1 MTDKK
6 NDAMDFTIS
15 APQDDAVAIELP
27 KEQMNVPTDDERV
40 MQKLPQVDADTLLQ
54 LDTNAQRWVS
64 VVGEIDPSN
73 PDFSKKV
80 DAIYAIGTEAFHST
94 TDATTR
100 FLEQSISTSKS
111 EAQERVSTSL
121 ADLRNMC
128 DELAPEDE
136 SFGAKVLGFLPF
148 GNSIK
153 RKAGRYLQRYESNK
167 KQLDEIVAALDR
179 SKGLVQKDNA
189 AITVECRNLWEDMI
203 ELQKAYAL
211 LSDLDAHL
219 TAEIAKRA
227 ASGDEAGARALEQN
241 ALFACRQ
248 RRMDV
253 VTQSAVTVQAYLNMQ
268 IIQTN
273 NKQIVRSVERA
284 KTTTLTALRTAV
296 VVAQGLENQ
305 KRVLDQVD
313 AVNAETNRMIEYT
326 AGLLQDNSS
335 RTWQQATSTGVS
347 AETLGKAFDAVFQTL
362 DNIDTYK
369 AQATK
374 IMGENIQRLDE
385 QMTAAKQRLAEH
397 MPENASLDS
406 DELLTL
412 PNGVDKQ

>member
-15 APQDDAVAIELP
+15 APQDDASIELP
-27 KEQMNVPTDDERV
+27 KEQMNVPTDDERI
-40 MQKLPQVDADTLLQ
+40 MQKLPQVDADTLLK

-136 SFGAKVLGFLPF
+136 SFGSKVLGFLPF

-203 ELQKAYAL
+203 ELQKAYEL
-211 LSDLDAHL
+211 LTDLDTHL
-219 TAEIAKRA
+219 SAEIARRA

-326 AGLLQDNSS
+326 AGLLQDNSA

-369 AQATK
+369 QQATK

-385 QMTAAKQRLAEH
+385 QMSAAKQRLAEH

>member
-15 APQDDAVAIELP
+15 APQDDTVAIELP

-153 RKAGRYLQRYESNK
+153 RRAGRYLQRYESNK

-211 LSDLDAHL
+211 LSDLDTHL

-406 DELLTL
+406 DDLLTL

>member
-15 APQDDAVAIELP
+15 APQDDAAAIELP

-153 RKAGRYLQRYESNK
+153 RRAGRYLQRYESNK